1 MSELEYYEKC
11 LAEFQEAL
19 DLEFLEPEIN
29 NEMHIRLLKKNIDM
43 CTKKIEELNNV

>member
-1 MSELEYYEKC
+1 MSELEYYKKC

-43 CTKKIEELNNV
+43 CANKIKELDNV